1 VGGLV
6 LGIIENL
13 GAAYISTMYRSIFA
27 FVILIL
33 VLVFR
38 PWGLYGQKT

>member
-1 VGGLV
+1 
-6 LGIIENL
+6 
-13 GAAYISTMYRSIFA
+13 MYRHIFA

>member
-1 VGGLV
+1 
-6 LGIIENL
+6 
-13 GAAYISTMYRSIFA
+13 MYRHIFA
-27 FVILIL
+27 FVILIM